1 MQVRFVLGLHKQSGS
16 SLMLA
21 VFILVVMS
29 LLASALMKMLSSSHE
44 SVVVEVY
51 GTRALMAANTG
62 VELMVSRIFPIN
74 ATALVESD
82 LVQNACGDLS
92 SNPLTG
98 ALPNNSGMTHCSY
111 NVSCTDTVVQVD
123 GSDVRFYRFNSVGSC
138 EFDDWTSV
146 RQVQVEAKTVL

>member
-1 MQVRFVLGLHKQSGS
+1 MRLRFCRSLDKQAGS

-51 GTRALMAANTG
+51 GTRALMAANAG
-62 VELMVSRIFPIN
+62 VELMVSSIFPIN
-74 ATALVESD
+74 VTALSEAD
-82 LVQNACGDLS
+82 LVQNTCSDLTN
-92 SNPLTG
+92 NPITG
-98 ALPNNSGMTHCSY
+98 SLPSTAGMSHCSY
-111 NVSCTDTVVQVD
+111 SVSCSDMVEQVD

-138 EFDDWTSV
+138 DIDGWTSV
-146 RQVQVEAKTVL
+146 RQVQVEAKTIL